1 MSPRKPKAIVLDG
14 LSAQDQVATVQR
26 GLAEQASAVVALL
39 DPPPIP
45 VAEYLEAA
53 MEPVG
58 AGVPDSLPDDDLGD
72 ATDAITAMLG
82 AEAFPV
88 FTPPAPDDVPCPH
101 CAGSGRVPADSIA
114 PALPAWDEL
123 PPHALDSAP
132 LNSKIVVVLLDG
144 KSHAVLAGPDG
155 AKELPKGDPA
165 HRLPEGARIRKVAER
180 EFLAEQMSPAEDHAP
195 ITRESTQ
202 RAIAD
207 FIPHFHPHGL
217 S

>member
-1 MSPRKPKAIVLDG
+1 MSPRPKKNTAD
-14 LSAQDQVATVQR
+14 
-26 GLAEQASAVVALL
+26 QASAVVALL
-39 DPPPIP
+39 DPPID
-45 VAEYLEAA
+45 
-53 MEPVG
+53 EPVPPEEG
-58 AGVPDSLPDDDLGD
+58 QYVPDDEPS
-72 ATDAITAMLG
+72 
-82 AEAFPV
+82 
-88 FTPPAPDDVPCPH
+88 PDDVALAAAFVADHVPDEPPSRVLCPH
-101 CAGSGRVPADSIA
+101 CAGTGFA
-114 PALPAWDEL
+114 PKSNAPGAFAWDEL

-132 LNSKIVVVLLDG
+132 VNSKIVVVLLDG

-165 HRLPEGARIRKVAER
+165 HRLPEGARIRKIGER

-195 ITRESTQ
+195 ITRETTM